1 MSKPWIRA
9 AVIAVLAAFVLAS
22 VAVAVAQ
29 LSRHQVC
36 TETVLPETGPAR
48 VISYPCTAGAAG

>member
-9 AVIAVLAAFVLAS
+9 AVIAVLAAFVLAG
-22 VAVAVAQ
+22 VAVAVAH
-29 LSRHQVC
+29 LSRHRVC

-48 VISYPCTAGAAG
+48 VVDYPCTAGQP